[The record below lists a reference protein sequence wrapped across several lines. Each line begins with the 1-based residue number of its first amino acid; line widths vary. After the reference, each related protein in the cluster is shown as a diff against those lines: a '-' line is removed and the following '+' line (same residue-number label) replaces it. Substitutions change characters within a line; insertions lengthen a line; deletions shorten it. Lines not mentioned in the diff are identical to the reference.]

1 MKKPVI
7 LSILCVAASLFLLLW
22 GFNEPSN
29 TETPPQKKYVLLIED
44 DTGTF
49 LMQLRKGL
57 QEGAA
62 QQDAR
67 LAVETAGP
75 DPRAQANDLAAQGYS
90 AALLL
95 LSDPAPMLAA
105 CAESGVP
112 TLVVGQSIRGQVCV
126 LSSDE
131 TAGQLLMHRALTL
144 SPDHSRVA
152 LLTSDSDSHAKARGQ
167 GAEALGSRYT
177 VSSLPWQG
185 DLAALTGYQ
194 VLVAADPAQTIL
206 LADAKRDGLLPASLL
221 VLGVDTG
228 DRRVTDLESG
238 LVTAM
243 VMDSPYAMGYLA
255 LEKAR
260 LLAQGDLS
268 PSIHTVTPTLIDLKN
283 MYLAENVKMVFPL
296 LQ

>member
-29 TETPPQKKYVLLIED
+29 PETPPQKKYILLIED

-67 LAVETAGP
+67 LTVETAGK
-75 DPRAQANDLAAQGYS
+75 DVRAQAADLATQGYS

-95 LSDPAPMLAA
+95 LSNPAPMLEA
-105 CAESGVP
+105 CVEAGVP
-112 TLVVGQSIRGQVCV
+112 TLVVEQSIRGQVCV
-126 LSSDE
+126 LSNDE

-167 GAEALGSRYT
+167 GAEALGSRYG
-177 VSSLPWQG
+177 VSIMPWPE
-185 DLAALTGYQ
+185 DLAALAGYQ
-194 VLVAADPAQTIL
+194 VLVATDPAQTIL
-206 LADAKRDGLLPASLL
+206 LADAKKDGFLPASLL

-238 LVTAM
+238 LIAAM
-243 VMDSPYAMGYLA
+243 AMDSPYAMGYQA
-255 LEKAR
+255 LEKAQ
-260 LLAQGDLS
+260 LLSQGDLP
-268 PSIHTVTPTLIDLKN
+268 PSLHTVAPTLIDLKN
-283 MYLAENVKMVFPL
+283 MYLAENVKQVFPL